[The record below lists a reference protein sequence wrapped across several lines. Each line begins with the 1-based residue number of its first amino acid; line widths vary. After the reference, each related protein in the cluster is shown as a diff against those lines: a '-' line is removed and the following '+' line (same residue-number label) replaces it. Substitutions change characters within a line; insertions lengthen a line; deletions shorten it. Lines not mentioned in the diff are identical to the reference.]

1 MQACSTILANSDL
14 SAETDQCMDT
24 DKLSTACITFQELG
38 QLTRSVCRSALVA
51 MQHLVIPLLASMP
64 ALVICQALQTFP
76 SDYPTAMRQAQTATL
91 AALED
96 GHKLVEV
103 EFPTSSL
110 QGVSGTLL
118 FLPVLH
124 EYAPFLLFFPSMPD
138 QCLYTLLCLVFLKSM
153 LVYIAP
159 LECHHITCSSSHGY
173 VRFKLK
179 LDASPASGSICT
191 LLKSWVPVG
200 ICCNASHSDIV
211 LLQ

>member
-1 MQACSTILANSDL
+1 MQSLQ
-14 SAETDQCMDT
+14 AEVLQAHA
-24 DKLSTACITFQELG
+24 S
-38 QLTRSVCRSALVA
+38 
-51 MQHLVIPLLASMP
+51 MQHYPCKSRPFSRDRPVHGHRQAVNRLHNLSRVRAADPQRLQVSSSRHAASCV
-64 ALVICQALQTFP
+64 ATTGKYACFSNFCQTLQTFP

-110 QGVSGTLL
+110 QGVSGTPL
-118 FLPVLH
+118 FLPMLH
-124 EYAPFLLFFPSMPD
+124 EYAPFLLFLAQHARSA
-138 QCLYTLLCLVFLKSM
+138 LVHILCLVFLKSM

-159 LECHHITCSSSHGY
+159 LERHHITCSSSHCY

-191 LLKSWVPVG
+191 LLKS
-200 ICCNASHSDIV
+200 
-211 LLQ
+211 